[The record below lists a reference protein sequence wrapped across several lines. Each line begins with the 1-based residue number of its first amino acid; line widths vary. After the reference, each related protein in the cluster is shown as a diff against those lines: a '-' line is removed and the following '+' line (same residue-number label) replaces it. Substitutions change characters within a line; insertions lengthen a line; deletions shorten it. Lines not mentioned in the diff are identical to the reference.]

1 MRITV
6 EFQEPNMIIR
16 LKRIIA
22 KKSKRLKIL
31 VVDAILAK
39 E

>member
-1 MRITV
+1 MRVTV

-31 VVDAILAK
+31 VVNAIFAV